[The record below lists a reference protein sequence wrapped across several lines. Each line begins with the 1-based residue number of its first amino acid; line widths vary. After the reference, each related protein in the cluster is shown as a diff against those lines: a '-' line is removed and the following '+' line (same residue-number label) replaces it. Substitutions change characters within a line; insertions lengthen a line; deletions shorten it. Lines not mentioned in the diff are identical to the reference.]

1 MFGRKRDFRP
11 DKNHSGALS
20 KLYITK
26 KQRRTLLK
34 WLLMALVLIALS
46 VVQDVILSRVRLF
59 GAATDLVPAAILT
72 VCIMLDPEVGS
83 VFVLVASSLYW
94 FSGSAPGPYVIVVMT
109 VLGVVIGILRQ
120 SILRYGFLTVMLC
133 AAAAVMLYE
142 LTVFG
147 IGFFLGFTTLSRLG
161 SFCLSGA
168 LSLAVMPLLY
178 PVFAAIR
185 KMGGETW
192 TE

>member
-59 GAATDLVPAAILT
+59 GAAADLVPAAILT

-120 SILRYGFLTVMLC
+120 SFLRYGFLTVMLC

>member
-120 SILRYGFLTVMLC
+120 SFLRYGFLTVMLC

>member
-1 MFGRKRDFRP
+1 MFGKKRDFRP

-20 KLYITK
+20 KLYVTK

-34 WLLMALVLIALS
+34 WVLMAAVLIAVS
-46 VVQDVILSRVRLF
+46 VVQDVILSRVRIF
-59 GAATDLVPAAILT
+59 GAVTDLVPAAILT
-72 VCIMLDPEVGS
+72 VCVMLDPEVGS
-83 VFVLVASSLYW
+83 VFVLIGSSLYW

-120 SILRYGFLTVMLC
+120 SFLRYGFFTVLLC

-147 IGFFLGFTTLSRLG
+147 IGLFLSRTTLSRLG

-185 KMGGETW
+185 KIGGETW

>member
-34 WLLMALVLIALS
+34 WLLMALVLIVLS
-46 VVQDVILSRVRLF
+46 VVQDVILSRVRLL
-59 GAATDLVPAAILT
+59 GAAADLVPAAILT

-120 SILRYGFLTVMLC
+120 SFLRYGFLTVMLC

>member
-26 KQRRTLLK
+26 KQRRALLK
-34 WLLMALVLIALS
+34 WLLMALVLISLS

-120 SILRYGFLTVMLC
+120 SFLRYGFLTVMLC

>member
-1 MFGRKRDFRP
+1 
-11 DKNHSGALS
+11 
-20 KLYITK
+20 
-26 KQRRTLLK
+26 
-34 WLLMALVLIALS
+34 
-46 VVQDVILSRVRLF
+46 
-59 GAATDLVPAAILT
+59 
-72 VCIMLDPEVGS
+72 
-83 VFVLVASSLYW
+83 
-94 FSGSAPGPYVIVVMT
+94 MT

-120 SILRYGFLTVMLC
+120 SFLRYGFLTVMLC

-178 PVFAAIR
+178 PVCAASR
-185 KMGGETW
+185 NMGGETW
-192 TE
+192 TD

>member
-59 GAATDLVPAAILT
+59 GAAADLVPAAILT

-120 SILRYGFLTVMLC
+120 SFLRYGFLTVMLC

-147 IGFFLGFTTLSRLG
+147 IGLFLGFTKLSRLG

>member
-59 GAATDLVPAAILT
+59 GAAADLVPAAILT

-120 SILRYGFLTVMLC
+120 SFLRYGFLTVMLC

-142 LTVFG
+142 LIVFG

>member
-1 MFGRKRDFRP
+1 MFGKKRDFRP

-20 KLYITK
+20 KLYVTK

-34 WLLMALVLIALS
+34 WVLMAAVLIAVS
-46 VVQDVILSRVRLF
+46 VVQDVILSRVRIF
-59 GAATDLVPAAILT
+59 GAVTDLVPAAILT
-72 VCIMLDPEVGS
+72 VCVMLDPEVGS
-83 VFVLVASSLYW
+83 VFVLVGSSLYW

-120 SILRYGFLTVMLC
+120 SFLRYGFFTVLLC

-147 IGFFLGFTTLSRLG
+147 IGLFLGCTTLSRLG

-185 KMGGETW
+185 KIGGETW